1 LEEFAQC
8 PFKFFVRSGLRAG
21 ERKVFE
27 LDARERGTFQ
37 HEVLKDFH
45 EQLVAENKRWRDLTP
60 AEARERVGKIAT
72 ALAGAFRDG
81 LLRDSAQTR
90 FAARAMTESL
100 QNFIEV
106 VVSWM
111 REQYE
116 FDPAAVELGFGEE
129 GSPLPAWKVSLEGG
143 RELSLRGRIDRVDL
157 WRESQSRNGIIV
169 VLDYKSSR
177 KRLDPLLVEHGIQL
191 QLPAYLSALS
201 QFADIHSVFGVD
213 KVVPAGVFYVNLR
226 GQFEN
231 GKTREEVL
239 AGAAGKSRRVAY
251 RHTGRFDAGM
261 LPRLDSVGAEDQF
274 YYSRKQDGTLG
285 KRSVE
290 ALTQAEFRA
299 WLDGAESQ
307 LRRIGKEIFSG
318 TARVDPYRKGRETPC
333 EYCDYAAACRI
344 DAWTH
349 RFRMLTAKDQG

>member
-1 LEEFAQC
+1 
-8 PFKFFVRSGLRAG
+8 
-21 ERKVFE
+21 
-27 LDARERGTFQ
+27 
-37 HEVLKDFH
+37 
-45 EQLVAENKRWRDLTP
+45 
-60 AEARERVGKIAT
+60 
-72 ALAGAFRDG
+72 
-81 LLRDSAQTR
+81 
-90 FAARAMTESL
+90 
-100 QNFIEV
+100 
-106 VVSWM
+106 
-111 REQYE
+111 
-116 FDPAAVELGFGEE
+116 
-129 GSPLPAWKVSLEGG
+129 
-143 RELSLRGRIDRVDL
+143 LRGRIDRVDL